1 MLLRPVTM
9 NNTRPLRFT
18 AAAGTKLAGPFIWI
32 QSSSSSINNPNWN
45 FLSNHAILL
54 DRTFVH
60 CPRFPTAAFVFGLF
74 FSPTATERAL
84 TPAKDTWLG
93 RPLPHQL
100 PNPIK
105 ASLLTI
111 NNFIILLI
119 EFT

>member
-32 QSSSSSINNPNWN
+32 PSFSFTINNPNWN
-45 FLSNHAILL
+45 PLSDHAILL

-60 CPRFPTAAFVFGLF
+60 CPRYLTAALMFGLF

-93 RPLPHQL
+93 RLLSYQL

-105 ASLLTI
+105 ASLPT
-111 NNFIILLI
+111 NYYFIILYRI
-119 EFT
+119 I

>member
-32 QSSSSSINNPNWN
+32 PSLSSTINNPSRH
-45 FLSNHAILL
+45 FPSDHAILL

-60 CPRFPTAAFVFGLF
+60 CPRSPTAAFVFGLF
-74 FSPTATERAL
+74 SSPTATERAL

-93 RPLPHQL
+93 KLLPYQL

-105 ASLLTI
+105 ASFLTI
-111 NNFIILLI
+111 CLLNNSY
-119 EFT
+119 